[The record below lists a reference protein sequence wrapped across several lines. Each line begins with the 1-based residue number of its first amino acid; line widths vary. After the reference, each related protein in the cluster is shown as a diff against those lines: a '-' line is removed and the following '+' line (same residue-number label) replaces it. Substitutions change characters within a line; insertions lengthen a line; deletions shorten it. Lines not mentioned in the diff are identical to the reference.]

1 MKRCT
6 FALILTA
13 FCLASTGCS
22 VFSAGQDAWT
32 KTARMVRPR
41 PFDGPSEP
49 DDPEDEWSF
58 VGDEGRADQEREQD
72 PDPWWQ
78 QHFMSPQARAIERNL
93 GID

>member
-6 FALILTA
+6 FALIVA
-13 FCLASTGCS
+13 VFCFTSTGCS
-22 VFSAGQDAWT
+22 VFNASQQAWT

-41 PFDGPSEP
+41 PFDGPGEP
-49 DDPEDEWSF
+49 NAPDDEWSF
-58 VGDEGRADQEREQD
+58 VGDEGRGDQERESD

-78 QHFMSPQARAIERNL
+78 NWVMSDQARAIERNL